1 MKRQKSFQFLGM
13 LSMMTFIMVAAWDT
27 PGTWAAEIKYP
38 TRPIQIIIGYEPGS
52 TDMGLKPFTERLQ
65 EYIGQPVSYVYK
77 PGAAGTIGASFVAKA
92 KPDGYTL
99 LGTSQ
104 TPVILSPL
112 TKDLD
117 YKLDDFVP
125 VSRASKSSLVLAVK
139 ADSPWKTV
147 KDIVDEAKKSPGKL
161 TYSSA
166 AVFGSNHLVMEEFV
180 KLAGINMTH
189 VPCKGSAP
197 AVTAALGGHV
207 NMVSSTMAPLSPHL
221 KSGALRPI
229 GVFEKERIKEFPAV
243 PTFSEAGYPV
253 IHVVWYGFFAPKGT
267 PDEVV
272 KTISTAIQ
280 KVVKDH
286 HQFVE
291 DRLGKISLN
300 PAFLKYDEFAREVKD
315 YNEEMKRIIKELMKS
330 IK

>member
-1 MKRQKSFQFLGM
+1 MRLGTTGAISIVTFVM
-13 LSMMTFIMVAAWDT
+13 LIEGSTLS
-27 PGTWAAEIKYP
+27 PWAAEIKYP

-52 TDMGLKPFTERLQ
+52 TDMGLKPFTDRLQ
-65 EYIGQPVSYVYK
+65 EYLGQPVSYVYK

-92 KPDGYTL
+92 KPDGYTI

-117 YKLDDFVP
+117 YKLDDFIP
-125 VSRASKSSLVLAVK
+125 VCRASKSSLILAVK
-139 ADSPWKTV
+139 ADSRWKTIRE
-147 KDIVDEAKKSPGKL
+147 IVAEAKKSPAKL

-207 NMVSSTMAPLSPHL
+207 DMVSSTMAPLSPHL
-221 KSGALRPI
+221 KSGALRPL
-229 GVFEKERIKEFPAV
+229 GVFEKERIREFPDV
-243 PTFSEAGYPV
+243 PTFSEVGYPV
-253 IHVVWYGFFAPKGT
+253 THVVWYAFFAPKGT
-267 PDEVV
+267 SEEVV
-272 KTISTAIQ
+272 KIFSTAIQ
-280 KVVKDH
+280 KVVKEH
-286 HQFVE
+286 HHFIE

-315 YNEEMKRIIKELMKS
+315 YNEEMKRIIKELMKT